1 MFLWTNPLRQEKDK
15 ITVKSKFVRKPLRA
29 SQLVLSG
36 SIVATFHSL
45 SQKTRVG
52 DGAHESLTMLNS

>member
-29 SQLVLSG
+29 STLSLSG
-36 SIVATFHSL
+36 STVATFHSL
-45 SQKTRVG
+45 SQKRRVG
-52 DGAHESLTMLNS
+52 DGSY